1 MISNTVRKVT
11 LPDGAAVAF
20 TQSGAGADVLL
31 IHGALVTRED
41 MVLSLASAL
50 EGEFRVTAVDRP
62 GHGDSTRA
70 GWTGSPWR
78 QAEALHEAS
87 RRMKLER
94 PVVIGHS
101 HGGAVA
107 LAYALQF
114 PQDTSGVLA
123 LAPIAFPEIRLEHV
137 LFAPRG
143 LWPMGPAFNQLVS
156 PTVDRLLLPLLW
168 RAMFMPQQVPP
179 RYAAVFPFAK
189 AGSVAQMEA
198 EGEDSLLLNLGLVRS
213 AMSYRDCEAPVRIFG
228 GDRDLVVNNALH
240 GEVAA
245 SLLPKGHYQNLPG
258 LGHMLHHF
266 AQAPIA
272 QAVRDLVS
280 IA

>member
-1 MISNTVRKVT
+1 MASNTVRKVT
-11 LPDGAAVAF
+11 LSDGATIAF
-20 TQSGAGADVLL
+20 SQSGAGPDVLL

-41 MVLSLASAL
+41 MVLSLASVL
-50 EGEFRVTAVDRP
+50 EGEFCVTAVDRP

-78 QAEALHEAS
+78 QAAALREAS
-87 RRMKLER
+87 RRTKLQR
-94 PVVIGHS
+94 PIVIGHS

-114 PQDTSGVLA
+114 PRDVGGVLA
-123 LAPIAFPEIRLEHV
+123 LAPIAFPELRLEHLV
-137 LFAPRG
+137 FAPRG
-143 LWPMGPAFNQLVS
+143 LWPMGPAFNGLAS
-156 PTVDRLLLPLLW
+156 PALDRLLLPLLW
-168 RAMFMPQQVPP
+168 RAMFMPQQVPS

-189 AGSVAQMEA
+189 AGRVAQMEA
-198 EGEDSLLLNLGLVRS
+198 EGEDSLQLNLGLVRS
-213 AMSYRDCEAPVRIFG
+213 AMSYGACDVPIRIFG

-240 GEVAA
+240 GRLAA
-245 SLLPKGHYQNLPG
+245 ALLPRGHYQNLPG

-280 IA
+280 TA